1 MRQSFP
7 YAVALA
13 AVVAAPPLGAQ
24 SMSPEE
30 ILAEVEARVSAQNPY
45 AALLNDPDP
54 ARSLAAMQVM
64 LESGDADLIRM
75 ATEFGLLSPNP
86 SVQRSAVQG
95 ILATGPSLTVRLEG
109 GNEEAFRFLVMNQLG
124 GVIDDEATGFV
135 TLPVGDW
142 DAAQSCYLWRGST
155 SCLIQVSA
163 EGYAV
168 RSWYSN
174 HMRGMLRVDGEGRL
188 AGSMT
193 MEGVTALVPA
203 SIRLID

>member
-95 ILATGPSLTVRLEG
+95 ILATGPNLTVRLEG
-109 GNEEAFRFLVMNQLG
+109 GDDEAFRSTVEDRLG
-124 GVIDDEATGFV
+124 GAVNAEDVGFATF
-135 TLPVGDW
+135 PVGNF
-142 DAAQSCYLWRGST
+142 DATQSCYLWRGNT
-155 SCLIQVSA
+155 PCLIQISP
-163 EGYAV
+163 EGYLIRA
-168 RSWYSN
+168 WN
-174 HMRGMLRVDGEGRL
+174 AAHMRGMLSVDGEGRL
-188 AGSMT
+188 AGTMT
-193 MEGVTALVPA
+193 MQNVDSPVPA
-203 SIRLID
+203 TIRLID